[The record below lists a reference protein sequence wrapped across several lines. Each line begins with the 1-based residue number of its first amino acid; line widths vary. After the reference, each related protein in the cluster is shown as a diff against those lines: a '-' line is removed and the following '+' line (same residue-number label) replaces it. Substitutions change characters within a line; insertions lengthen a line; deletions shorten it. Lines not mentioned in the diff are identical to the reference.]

1 MVAVY
6 KSIKISVHDHIGFL
20 TFNRPEQLNAMN
32 REMMNE
38 IIRGIKTL
46 NEDET
51 VKVAVIT
58 GNGRAFMAGAD
69 IKEYATQTPE
79 QFKSFQ
85 KLGLQLYSGIE
96 EAPKPWIAAVN
107 GFALGGGFE
116 IALACDLIIASK
128 AAKMGLPEV
137 FLSLVPGG
145 GATQRLVQK
154 IGLNRVK
161 EMLYFGGQYSSDQLF
176 NWGIVNLLCDDE
188 LFEEE
193 VFKYAKKLSRRP
205 LNSVKEL
212 KKLAQLSLTSIP
224 FEKKLEEEGEVVFD
238 LFHQEEA
245 KSAIAKFIDK
255 I

>member
-1 MVAVY
+1 MVAAY

-38 IIRGIKTL
+38 IIMGIKTL

-79 QFKSFQ
+79 QFKAFQ

-107 GFALGGGFE
+107 ALPLE
-116 IALACDLIIASK
+116 AAL
-128 AAKMGLPEV
+128 
-137 FLSLVPGG
+137 
-145 GATQRLVQK
+145 
-154 IGLNRVK
+154 
-161 EMLYFGGQYSSDQLF
+161 
-176 NWGIVNLLCDDE
+176 
-188 LFEEE
+188 
-193 VFKYAKKLSRRP
+193 KLHWP
-205 LNSVKEL
+205 V
-212 KKLAQLSLTSIP
+212 I
-224 FEKKLEEEGEVVFD
+224 
-238 LFHQEEA
+238 
-245 KSAIAKFIDK
+245 
-255 I
+255 